1 MRGGSAKA
9 YVLKPG
15 EKVLIPQEEI
25 GPNAQRPVTYIEDK
39 RGCFI
44 VASHKAKVGMGYP
57 RIRVEGKQYTMHR
70 FVYIHFHGPIPDD
83 LVVCHSCDNPE
94 CCNPAHLWLGTS
106 KDNAQDMIAKGRGH
120 KFSQE
125 SLELLRE
132 RTRGNTLAKGER
144 NSHAK
149 LTTEQVRMIR
159 EERPYKTLKQ
169 LAAEYGVHNSTI
181 QKIVYGEHW
190 NA

>member
-15 EKVLIPQEEI
+15 EKVLILQEEI

-57 RIRVEGKQYTMHR
+57 RISVE
-70 FVYIHFHGPIPDD
+70 
-83 LVVCHSCDNPE
+83 
-94 CCNPAHLWLGTS
+94 
-106 KDNAQDMIAKGRGH
+106 
-120 KFSQE
+120 
-125 SLELLRE
+125 
-132 RTRGNTLAKGER
+132 
-144 NSHAK
+144 
-149 LTTEQVRMIR
+149 
-159 EERPYKTLKQ
+159 
-169 LAAEYGVHNSTI
+169 
-181 QKIVYGEHW
+181 GEHW